1 MKVTSAHHVSAKEQ
15 FTGGAKTKTVQA
27 FLMKG
32 KDGLTKAQ
40 ACSCAATARKQLGIY
55 KKGSVKVVSN
65 DADKQA
71 EMKTEI
77 NQD

>member
-1 MKVTSAHHVSAKEQ
+1 MKVTSAHHTSTKEQ
-15 FTGGAKTKTVQA
+15 FTNGSKTKAVQA
-27 FLMKG
+27 LLMKG

-55 KKGSVKVVSN
+55 KKGSAKTSGKDV
-65 DADKQA
+65 DKQA

-77 NQD
+77 DQD